1 MGIPADYK
9 DADYFGNV
17 TTSLPVLMLPLPKEQ
32 LALKECIEEQ
42 VNSHI
47 LTKVD

>member
-17 TTSLPVLMLPLPKEQ
+17 PSS
-32 LALKECIEEQ
+32 
-42 VNSHI
+42 SHI
-47 LTKVD
+47 LTSARPNGSTESEGIGGETCPDTVM